1 MEESSLEE
9 VIIVSIICC
18 WISNME
24 DPSHFTKEDD
34 FILFFVI
41 NYVLTNSYCM
51 LLEEYI
57 EKICE
62 DLVEE
67 L

>member
-1 MEESSLEE
+1 
-9 VIIVSIICC
+9 
-18 WISNME
+18 ME